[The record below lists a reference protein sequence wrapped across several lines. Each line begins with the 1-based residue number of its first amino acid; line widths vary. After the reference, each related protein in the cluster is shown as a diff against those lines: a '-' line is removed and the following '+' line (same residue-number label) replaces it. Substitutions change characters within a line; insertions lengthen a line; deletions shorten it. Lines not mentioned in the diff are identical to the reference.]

1 MTRPTEGLGQ
11 QSEASIE
18 AAIRDLAQLRQQL
31 LRASRGDVA
40 AAEVR
45 DSLRGYWSSH
55 RSVLTAAVAA
65 VGEQV
70 RLQVLQQLY
79 DWRSQLTRQLQ
90 PQPAAESSQHGE
102 PGIGNTGKGST
113 GP

>member
-1 MTRPTEGLGQ
+1 MTRPPEGLGQ

-18 AAIRDLAQLRQQL
+18 AAIGDSAQLRQQL

-40 AAEVR
+40 AAEVG

-70 RLQVLQQLY
+70 RLHVLQQLY
-79 DWRSQLTRQLQ
+79 DWRAQLTRQLQ
-90 PQPAAESSQHGE
+90 PQPTAESSQHGG
-102 PGIGNTGKGST
+102 PGTGSTGKGST
-113 GP
+113 GT